1 MKACQPKDCKRR
13 VFEAMDL
20 PKREVTVE
28 GEDGWGVKAGWGVT
42 GRGAWGRW
50 WLGCCGEAPV
60 GPGRQGEIL

>member
-1 MKACQPKDCKRR
+1 
-13 VFEAMDL
+13 MDL

-50 WLGCCGEAPV
+50 ALGFCVEAPV
-60 GPGRQGEIL
+60 GPGGEIL

>member
-1 MKACQPKDCKRR
+1 
-13 VFEAMDL
+13 MDL